1 MNDIDFSAVQR
12 TEEFQKDAER
22 RLFFCKNE
30 EEWHETGKENILVRK
45 ISKLLMQFS
54 IPTVLTLI
62 VNCLYNIV
70 DQIFVGRAGHQ
81 RRGSYQRGFPH
92 DYHFGSPA
100 LTYGGDGCAANIS
113 LCLGRKERDK
123 AEQTFGNAFVL
134 LILAGVLLAAVII
147 IGGPACARLLGRQR
161 RFWICL

>member
-1 MNDIDFSAVQR
+1 M
-12 TEEFQKDAER
+12 
-22 RLFFCKNE
+22 
-30 EEWHETGKENILVRK
+30 ETGKENILGTAK

-70 DQIFVGRAGHQ
+70 DQIFVGRAVGIN
-81 RRGSYQRGFPH
+81 GVAATNVAFPMITI
-92 DYHFGSPA
+92 SAA
-100 LTYGGDGCAANIS
+100 LALMVGDGCAANIS

-134 LILAGVLLAAVII
+134 LILAGDLLAAVII
-147 IGGPACARLLGRQR
+147 IGGPACARR
-161 RFWICL
+161 RPGCRACRG

>member
-1 MNDIDFSAVQR
+1 M
-12 TEEFQKDAER
+12 
-22 RLFFCKNE
+22 
-30 EEWHETGKENILVRK
+30 ETGKENILGTEK

-70 DQIFVGRAGHQ
+70 DQIFVGRAVGIN
-81 RRGSYQRGFPH
+81 GVAATNVAFPMITI
-92 DYHFGSPA
+92 SAA
-100 LTYGGDGCAANIS
+100 LALMVGDGCAANIS

-134 LILAGVLLAAVII
+134 LILAGFFWRLSSSSAAL
-147 IGGPACARLLGRQR
+147 PAPVFLGHQT

>member
-1 MNDIDFSAVQR
+1 M
-12 TEEFQKDAER
+12 
-22 RLFFCKNE
+22 
-30 EEWHETGKENILVRK
+30 ETGKENILGTEK

-70 DQIFVGRAGHQ
+70 DQIFVGRAVGIN
-81 RRGSYQRGFPH
+81 GVAATNVAFPMITI
-92 DYHFGSPA
+92 SAA
-100 LTYGGDGCAANIS
+100 LALMVGDGCAANIS

-147 IGGPACARLLGRQR
+147 IGGPACARLFGA
-161 RFWICL
+161 